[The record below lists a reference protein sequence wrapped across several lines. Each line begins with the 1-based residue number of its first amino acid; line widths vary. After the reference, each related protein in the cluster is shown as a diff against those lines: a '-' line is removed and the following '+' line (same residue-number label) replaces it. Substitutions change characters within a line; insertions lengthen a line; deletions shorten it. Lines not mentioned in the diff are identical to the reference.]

1 MARRR
6 PDVLTIGW
14 RMLEPRASEGSS
26 ERWGPGGVGDGL
38 PALPSGEPLLAR
50 WFVLALLV
58 LVPTGVAVVAW
69 AFLSISPPTIDA
81 AARRPPGSAAVTHE
95 RGDAALNEI
104 QVAERGPDCASEIAM
119 VGDDSARAAIRRALG
134 AACQLLVE
142 PEYAAARTGLRQWAS
157 SGGMVRMAVF
167 ELTGVD
173 GSARREEGR
182 LVVELNA
189 KFQFESGAR
198 AAPVIIHELVHFAHG
213 TPGRSVTAEDE
224 LVAMQAQELACRRLV
239 MSDQP
244 PRACRDAD
252 ELLASSD
259 PIERLEA
266 AGYPRAGDRAG
277 SPDGSAFLDQEPSG

>member
-6 PDVLTIGW
+6 RDVLTAGS
-14 RMLEPRASEGSS
+14 RMLEPRASGRSS

-58 LVPTGVAVVAW
+58 LVPTGLAVMAW
-69 AFLSISPPTIDA
+69 AFLSISRPRIDA

-119 VGDDSARAAIRRALG
+119 VGDDSARAAIQRALG
-134 AACQLLVE
+134 ATCQLLVE
-142 PEYAAARTGLRQWAS
+142 SEYAAARTGLREWAR
-157 SGGMVRMAVF
+157 GRGLIRMAVF

-173 GSARREEGR
+173 GSARLEKGR
-182 LVVELNA
+182 LVLELNA

-198 AAPVIIHELVHFAHG
+198 AAPVIIHELVHFAEG
-213 TPGRSVTAEDE
+213 MPGRSVSAEDE
-224 LVAMQAQELACRRLV
+224 LVAMRAQELACERLAL
-239 MSDQP
+239 SNKP
-244 PRACRDAD
+244 PRACRDAA
-252 ELLASSD
+252 ELLASPD
-259 PIERLEA
+259 PINRLEA

-277 SPDGSAFLDQEPSG
+277 SPDGSRSLDQEPGR